1 MEKPSKQQRSW
12 LWRWVANNKGVSVL
26 VIILL
31 ILLIIFML
39 KQVSFIFGPVRQ
51 FLAAVGA
58 PIILA
63 GVFYYLLNPL
73 VDYFEEKHHVKRLI
87 TTVIIFLVL
96 AALLVWGIL
105 TGIPW
110 FRGQVAIF
118 LDKWPEYWRALIKLA
133 DHWNRSQ
140 QFQQLNIWLNA
151 TNQDLTGW
159 FKDLAGNYSETGV
172 KHLTALVGTVTATL
186 ITLVTFPFI
195 LFYLLKDG
203 HDLPMYMA
211 NMLPDRFQTSFLDT
225 LKAINEQIA
234 NYIRGQLLVALAVSI
249 MFMIGYSIIGLPS
262 AWLLALVAGILNL
275 IPYLGTFLSM
285 VPAYIVALFI
295 SPSMVIA
302 VTVVFVIEQNLEGRV
317 ISPKLLGST
326 LKIHPVT
333 VLLVLLSAGN
343 IFGLMG
349 VIFGIPGYAILKV
362 LVTRIFA
369 WWKGNSKLFSDQLE

>member
-1 MEKPSKQQRSW
+1 MEKSSKQQRSW

-31 ILLIIFML
+31 VLLIIFML

-110 FRGQVAIF
+110 FRGQVAAF

-159 FKDLAGNYSETGV
+159 FKELAGNYSENGV

-203 HDLPMYMA
+203 HDLPKYMA
-211 NMLPDRFQTSFLDT
+211 NMLPDRFQASFLDT

-249 MFMIGYSIIGLPS
+249 MFMIGYSVIGLPS
-262 AWLLALVAGILNL
+262 AWLLALIAGILNL

-285 VPAYIVALFI
+285 IPAYVVALFI
-295 SPSMVIA
+295 SPSMVVA

-343 IFGLMG
+343 MFGLMG